1 MYTHG
6 EKKFPLFC
14 WTWSFEDIVILP
26 AWGISMLGDGSD
38 TEEAEREE
46 RLGFSWSKRNIKI
59 KISPDL

>member
-1 MYTHG
+1 
-6 EKKFPLFC
+6 
-14 WTWSFEDIVILP
+14 
-26 AWGISMLGDGSD
+26 MLEDGSD